1 MRFLITGALA
11 LVIASHASA
20 ANRPSGYVTICK
32 EGVTTCSVSS
42 TTNVAFGRAD
52 QFIYKQL
59 SGTFACTEAT
69 FGGRIDGGVDECSVP
84 AASASS
90 STSSAASSKA
100 SSSVASSKASSSAA
114 ASSASSRA
122 SSSAAASS
130 KASSSAAVTLASLGF
145 KGFGTET
152 TAGSGGRI
160 IRVTTLASTGS
171 GSLREA
177 LAASGPRIIIFDV
190 GGVIDLNKSDLTIN
204 NPYVTIAGQTAPS
217 PGITLIRSGMAIN
230 THDVLMQHIRFRIG
244 DAGMAKGSGFEK
256 DVSVNGKDAYNVVV
270 DHCSF
275 AWGTD
280 ENLSVS
286 GPRYDGPSGTSH
298 RVTLSSNIVAEG
310 LYDSTHSKGIHSM
323 GSLIHDNVQDVAVIG
338 SLYAHNNER
347 NPWYKGNATGVIVNN
362 LIYNPGKWAIRMGA
376 IESEWDGYTLP
387 ANPRVAII
395 GNVMHHGANTI
406 SGLGLVGSNTTGGD
420 VFMSDNLAYDKTGAS
435 VPQTFGTGIKLLSAA
450 PVWPTG
456 LTSLSSSA
464 VTDQVL
470 NHAGARPKDRDAV
483 DTRIVNGFKQRTG
496 TFVNSQNEVGGY
508 PTATQTNR
516 VLTVPSSG
524 VDAWL
529 QQLAKELE

>member
-1 MRFLITGALA
+1 MKPLIAGLAGALLLA
-11 LVIASHASA
+11 VTATASA
-20 ANRPSGYVTICK
+20 ANRPAGYTTICK
-32 EGVTTCSVSS
+32 EGVTTCSVSA

-52 QFIYKQL
+52 VFVYKQL
-59 SGTFACTEAT
+59 SGTFACAEAT
-69 FGGRIDGGVDECSVP
+69 FGSRVAGGVNECSVP
-84 AASASS
+84 T
-90 STSSAASSKA
+90 TSA
-100 SSSVASSKASSSAA
+100 SSSVASSSVASSVSSSVASSSGPVPL
-114 ASSASSRA
+114 S
-122 SSSAAASS
+122 
-130 KASSSAAVTLASLGF
+130 SLGF

-152 TAGSGGRI
+152 TAGSGGKI
-160 IRVTTLASTGS
+160 IRVTTLASTGA

-177 LAASGPRIIIFDV
+177 LAASGARIIIFDV
-190 GGVIDLNKSDLTIN
+190 GGVIDLNKSDLPIN

-217 PGITLIRSGMAIN
+217 PGITLIRAGMSIN

-244 DAGMAKGSGFEK
+244 DAGAAKGSGFEK
-256 DVSVNGKDAYNVVV
+256 DVSVTGKNAYNVVV

-286 GPRYDGPSGTSH
+286 GPRYDGPSGTAH
-298 RVTLSSNIVAEG
+298 RVTLSNNIVAEG
-310 LYDSTHSKGIHSM
+310 LYDSSHSKGIHSM

-376 IESEWDGYTLP
+376 IESEWVGYTLP
-387 ANPRVAII
+387 ANPRVAIV

-420 VFMSDNLAYDKTGAS
+420 VFMSDNLAFDKSGAS
-435 VPQTFGTGIKLLSAA
+435 VAQTFGTGIKQLSTA

-456 LTSLSSSA
+456 LSSLSSSA
-464 VTDQVL
+464 VTDQVT

-496 TFVNSQNEVGGY
+496 VFVNSQTEVGGY
-508 PTATQTNR
+508 PTASQTTR
-516 VLTVPSSG
+516 VLTVPSTG